1 MEERL
6 KQRLVGA
13 AVLVSCGVMLAPMV
27 LDRPDEPERL
37 IRASNIPP
45 KPENVFRTRIA
56 PVSEAEIL
64 GSKPK
69 ADVSAGGTG
78 RGLGEEEEAA
88 TADSVARTS
97 AAGDVADATEAVARP
112 GLSAWVVQLGSF
124 VDAANALALR
134 DRLRTQGYPAFV
146 ESVRVGDRK
155 IMRVYVGPQLL
166 RAKAAESQKRLEKE
180 VDLRGLIVRY
190 PTS

>member
-64 GSKPK
+64 GPKPK
-69 ADVSAGGTG
+69 ADVSAGDIGK
-78 RGLGEEEEAA
+78 GLGEEEEAA
-88 TADSVARTS
+88 TADSVAGRGV
-97 AAGDVADATEAVARP
+97 AGDVADATEAVARP
-112 GLSAWVVQLGSF
+112 GLSAWAVQLGSF